1 MTTKQEYEEI
11 VSYPGKFEQEAPYI
25 PYFWD
30 QHLNGGADDDDGDIL
45 SFTVSA
51 DDQAI
56 FPELELGQTIKLI
69 ENTYG
74 FVIECD

>member
-11 VSYPGKFEQEAPYI
+11 VSYPGKFEQEASYI

-30 QHLNGGADDDDGDIL
+30 QYLNGGADDSNGDVL

-74 FVIECD
+74 FVIECN